1 MAKKSPHRT
10 APLGATTRD
19 RATVQLRVTTAEQR
33 AFTSAAV
40 ALDLTISEWLR
51 MLGRRASG
59 LWTGEIDE
67 KNRTEDKST

>member
-33 AFTSAAV
+33 AFTSVAV

-51 MLGRRASG
+51 MLGRRAAG
-59 LWTGEIDE
+59 LWAGEIDE
-67 KNRTEDKST
+67 KSSGSKKST